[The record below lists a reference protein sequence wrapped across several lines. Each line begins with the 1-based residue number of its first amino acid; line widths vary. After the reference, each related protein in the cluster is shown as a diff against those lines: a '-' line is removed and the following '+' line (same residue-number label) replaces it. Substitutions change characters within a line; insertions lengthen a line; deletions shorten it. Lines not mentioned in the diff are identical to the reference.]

1 MDAISRHRWVMR
13 AKKYITLGNVAL
25 VTLLVVE
32 VLWVW
37 FLWRI
42 GIVVLDILAW
52 GGEI

>member
-25 VTLLVVE
+25 VTLLVAE
-32 VLWVW
+32 ILWVW
-37 FLWRI
+37 FLYRI
-42 GIVVLDILAW
+42 CVVVLDILAW